1 MDLFARTLKGCRFGL
16 IGLVGLLTLGV
27 AGCAPAEE
35 DGPVRIRIW
44 HTKDSAERN
53 FFEQTVA
60 AYNAEHL
67 DRKVEVLWREPE
79 ERNIYIIAS
88 LGGKGPEITYGAADN
103 ISLFAQ
109 TQSIQPIDTLFTP
122 DFLADFGEGGLVYW
136 KDHLYMVADQV
147 GAYLT
152 LVYNKDLMP
161 TPPKTL
167 DELITMSLAL
177 TKDEDGDGRPEQYAL
192 TWNYTEPFFFIPFLT
207 AFGGWVLDDEGRP
220 SLDTEATVKAIQFI
234 LNLRDKH
241 GVIPREA
248 DYNVSEML
256 FKDQRA
262 AAIINGPWAFAGYSD
277 AGVNYDL
284 ASIPLNTETGI
295 WPAPM
300 VTARGYAVNSN
311 VTSEKMPYVRDVIMY
326 LTGAEMQR
334 KQAEVLNIIPVNKD
348 VLASPVVQDNPQL
361 RAALQ
366 QVARGRAMPTSLV
379 MRQIWDGMRGPYQL
393 VMNGAVSA
401 EEGARLMQQEV
412 EKRIADTF
420 L

>member
-1 MDLFARTLKGCRFGL
+1 MDLFTRTLKVFHFCL
-16 IGLVGLLTLGV
+16 IGVLGISL
-27 AGCAPAEE
+27 AGCGPAEE
-35 DGPVRIRIW
+35 EGPVRIRIW
-44 HTKDSAERN
+44 HTKDSAERA
-53 FFEQTVA
+53 FLEKTVA
-60 AYNAEHL
+60 EYNTAHP
-67 DRKVEVLWREPE
+67 DRIVEVLWREPE

-103 ISLFAQ
+103 ISLFGK
-109 TQSIQPIDTLFTP
+109 TETIQPLDGIFEDE
-122 DFLADFGEGGLVYW
+122 FLADFGEEGLVYW
-136 KDHLYMVADQV
+136 EDHLYMVGDQV

-152 LVYNKDLMP
+152 FVYNKDLLP
-161 TPPKTL
+161 EPPKTL
-167 DELITMSLAL
+167 DELIEKSLTL
-177 TKDEDGDGRPEQYAL
+177 TRDENGDGRPDQYAL

-207 AFGGWVLDDEGRP
+207 SFGGWVLDDEGKP

-234 LNLRDKH
+234 LDLRDKH
-241 GVIPREA
+241 RVIPREA

-277 AGVNYDL
+277 AGVNYGL

-300 VTARGYAVNSN
+300 VTARGYAINSN
-311 VTSEKMPYVRDVIMY
+311 VTAEKLPYVREVIEF
-326 LTGAEMQR
+326 LTSAEMQR
-334 KQAEVLNIIPVNKD
+334 KQAEFLNIIPVNKE
-348 VLASPVVQDNPQL
+348 VLASDVVQNNPL
-361 RAALQ
+361 LLASLQ
-366 QVARGRAMPTSLV
+366 QIERGRAMPTSLV

-393 VMNGAVSA
+393 VMNGAVTA
-401 EEGARLMQQEV
+401 EEGARLMQREV